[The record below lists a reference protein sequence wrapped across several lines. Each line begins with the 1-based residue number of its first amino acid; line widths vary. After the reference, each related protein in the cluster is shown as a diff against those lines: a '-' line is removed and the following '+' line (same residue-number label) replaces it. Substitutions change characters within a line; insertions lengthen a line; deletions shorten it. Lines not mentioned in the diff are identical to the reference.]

1 MVNEIRRQK
10 LYPVS
15 ELTFLPVIHELNK
28 VLQINFEVFLRDNSS
43 ASKNSDLHVELREP
57 FQIQTPCY

>member
-28 VLQINFEVFLRDNSS
+28 ELQINVEVFLRDNSS
-43 ASKNSDLHVELREP
+43 ASKNSDLHA
-57 FQIQTPCY
+57 C

>member
-28 VLQINFEVFLRDNSS
+28 ELQINVEVFLRDNSS
-43 ASKNSDLHVELREP
+43 ASKNSDLHVEL